1 MRRPADGRATKR
13 FSSTDPDSFRRALM
27 PSVRPPPTEV
37 NTTTGALR
45 MSMRIFRQK
54 GGVLAG
60 RRPPSWTHRVA
71 GAMRATERGP
81 APPRPSEC
89 PSVQL
94 VRDPELR
101 HVVRPERPEDRTPG
115 TLDRDPGAAQ
125 EEIVVD
131 AVRQHRLEAEDAAPP
146 GEEDEAGLEP
156 PVHVVR
162 EERDRQV
169 VVVERILVLV
179 VLRGCDAALLAR
191 DRDRRAHRQRRER
204 RRRLPRLL
212 QSVRPE
218 VALAALEDGRLAVD
232 GGDETQAVRRGPRAG
247 EEGPAAAAPPAEIV
261 GMRDRV
267 REGA

>member
-54 GGVLAG
+54 GGILSG

-146 GEEDEAGLEP
+146 GEEDEAGLQP
-156 PVHVVR
+156 PPHVVG
-162 EERDRQV
+162 EERGRQGV
-169 VVVERILVLV
+169 GFVRLLGPAVLP
-179 VLRGCDAALLAR
+179 RGGGAPPAR
-191 DRDRRAHRQRRER
+191 DRGRRAHR
-204 RRRLPRLL
+204 PR
-212 QSVRPE
+212 
-218 VALAALEDGRLAVD
+218 
-232 GGDETQAVRRGPRAG
+232 
-247 EEGPAAAAPPAEIV
+247 
-261 GMRDRV
+261 
-267 REGA
+267 

>member
-13 FSSTDPDSFRRALM
+13 FSSRDPDSFRRALM

-54 GGVLAG
+54 GGILSG

-125 EEIVVD
+125 EEIGVD
-131 AVRQHRLEAEDAAPP
+131 AGRHDRLEAEDAAAP
-146 GEEDEAGLEP
+146 GEED
-156 PVHVVR
+156 
-162 EERDRQV
+162 
-169 VVVERILVLV
+169 
-179 VLRGCDAALLAR
+179 
-191 DRDRRAHRQRRER
+191 
-204 RRRLPRLL
+204 
-212 QSVRPE
+212 
-218 VALAALEDGRLAVD
+218 
-232 GGDETQAVRRGPRAG
+232 
-247 EEGPAAAAPPAEIV
+247 
-261 GMRDRV
+261 GMRERV
-267 REGA
+267 REGSVADEDRARQLRERIQVLVRDEALLVDEVLGLGADERPGQVAVPGGRDPEDGLEPAVEERDDRLGVRAG